1 MPINSTRAAEIMN
14 SPVHLTE
21 EERTEA
27 QEMIRKGELP
37 PDALERQA
45 ESEAK
50 NVFGH
55 DAKKDRNGKYIEQG
69 IGSANNLSL
78 NHFAALQKAEREGF
92 EPAGSYKRAVA
103 AAWKTDPKRAAAIG
117 LPPPPTGVA
126 A

>member
-45 ESEAK
+45 ESEAR
-50 NVFGH
+50 NVFGA
-55 DAKKDRNGKYIEQG
+55 DARRRTRT
-69 IGSANNLSL
+69 ANLS
-78 NHFAALQKAEREGF
+78 NRVSAL
-92 EPAGSYKRAVA
+92 RA
-103 AAWKTDPKRAAAIG
+103 TSP
-117 LPPPPTGVA
+117 
-126 A
+126 